1 MIHQTHVSRILNAPS
16 LKEGS
21 GKELCNLQDTVRQHL
36 RALKAMD
43 YEPSGPFITSILE
56 LKLDTTTMFEWQK
69 HTQSSTEVPHY
80 QHLLEF
86 VDLLAQASETSTTEQ
101 AKGSSRVGLS
111 VPKKSTMPNRP
122 QLTSFITSTSSQT
135 GNNCIVCND
144 GSKHPLY
151 ACSRFKALS
160 HENKLI
166 LLKNSKLCFNCLKP
180 GHFVKMCRSN
190 QHCKACQG
198 PHHTLLHVEPT
209 VGIPNQSNQI
219 NPSQNVQSHTVSELN
234 NSTLLM
240 TCRVLVHSPSGPSVE
255 ARAVLDSASS
265 ASFVSE
271 RLAQTLCLPRSYRVS
286 SISGIA
292 GLTCQS
298 SLQAVTQLDVS
309 PLLKPDK
316 KFKVSTIIMS
326 RVTCDLPVSPV
337 NTSGWDHLQT
347 YH

>member
-1 MIHQTHVSRILNAPS
+1 
-16 LKEGS
+16 
-21 GKELCNLQDTVRQHL
+21 
-36 RALKAMD
+36 
-43 YEPSGPFITSILE
+43 
-56 LKLDTTTMFEWQK
+56 
-69 HTQSSTEVPHY
+69 
-80 QHLLEF
+80 
-86 VDLLAQASETSTTEQ
+86 
-101 AKGSSRVGLS
+101 
-111 VPKKSTMPNRP
+111 MPNRP
-122 QLTSFITSTSSQT
+122 QLTSFITSTYSRT

-198 PHHTLLHVEPT
+198 PHHTLLHVVPT
-209 VGIPNQSNQI
+209 VGMPNQSNQI

-265 ASFVSE
+265 TSFVSE
-271 RLAQTLCLPRSYRVS
+271 RLAQTLCLPRSHRVS

-292 GLTCQS
+292 GLTCKS

-309 PLLKPDK
+309 P
-316 KFKVSTIIMS
+316 S
-326 RVTCDLPVSPV
+326 
-337 NTSGWDHLQT
+337 
-347 YH
+347 